1 MFYLI
6 LLTAFIFFTT
16 ISLYLLTVL
25 GKKTDPSVK
34 RFRNVE
40 DLLEKMSAS
49 EDINRY
55 TIKRKKSDQKLQKF
69 SSQILKLIKKDEK
82 KRSRLQKLLL
92 YAGYR
97 QREHLQNYVSLKV
110 FLAFIF
116 FVSVFLIGI
125 LYNINA
131 NFVLFFGLIAA
142 FIGYI
147 IPNIFLFL
155 KIQNRQEKIASG
167 LADTLD
173 FLVVCVEA
181 GMGLNSAIVR
191 VGKEIQLKCKPLS
204 DELLQVNQEIRT
216 GLSREEALRNLGKRN
231 RVQDLKVLVGSIILS
246 DRLGT
251 HIGDML
257 RAQSDSLRVRIR
269 QRAEEQ
275 AAKAGIKLLF
285 PLVIF
290 ILPALF
296 LIILGPG
303 VITFINAVLPLFQ
316 K

>member
-6 LLTAFIFFTT
+6 LLAAFIFFTT

-34 RFRNVE
+34 RFRDVE
-40 DLLEKMSAS
+40 NLLKKMSTD
-49 EDINRY
+49 EDKYI
-55 TIKRKKSDQKLQKF
+55 IQRKKSDQKFQKF
-69 SSQILKLIKKDEK
+69 SSQIVKFIKKDEK
-82 KRSRLQKLLL
+82 KQSRLQKSLL

-116 FVSVFLIGI
+116 FVSVFFIGI

-131 NFVLFFGLIAA
+131 SLILFFGLIAA

-147 IPNIFLFL
+147 IPNIFLLL

-191 VGKEIQLKCKPLS
+191 VGKE
-204 DELLQVNQEIRT
+204 
-216 GLSREEALRNLGKRN
+216 EEALRNLGKRN

-257 RAQSDSLRVRIR
+257 RAQSDSLRIRIR

-303 VITFINAVLPLFQ
+303 VITFINVILPMFQ

>member
-6 LLTAFIFFTT
+6 LLAAFIFFTT

-34 RFRNVE
+34 RFRDVE
-40 DLLEKMSAS
+40 NLLKKMSTD
-49 EDINRY
+49 EDKYI
-55 TIKRKKSDQKLQKF
+55 IQRKKSDQKFQKF
-69 SSQILKLIKKDEK
+69 SSQIVKFIKKDEK
-82 KRSRLQKLLL
+82 KQSRLQKSLL

-116 FVSVFLIGI
+116 FVSVFFIGI

-131 NFVLFFGLIAA
+131 SLILFFGLIAA

-147 IPNIFLFL
+147 IPNIFLLL

-191 VGKEIQLKCKPLS
+191 VGKEMQLKCKPLS

-257 RAQSDSLRVRIR
+257 RAQSDSLRIRIR

-303 VITFINAVLPLFQ
+303 VITFINVILPMFQ